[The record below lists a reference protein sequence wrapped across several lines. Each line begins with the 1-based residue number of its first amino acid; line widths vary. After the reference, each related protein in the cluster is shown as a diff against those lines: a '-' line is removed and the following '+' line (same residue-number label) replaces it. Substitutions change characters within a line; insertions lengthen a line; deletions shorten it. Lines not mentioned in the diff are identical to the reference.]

1 MKVRFQDGHG
11 QSKVADNRGVS
22 LLPILCPWPT
32 LVLLET
38 PVVAGTIT
46 EAVLSIF
53 YTSGS

>member
-11 QSKVADNRGVS
+11 QSKVADNKGVS

-53 YTSGS
+53 YMSGS